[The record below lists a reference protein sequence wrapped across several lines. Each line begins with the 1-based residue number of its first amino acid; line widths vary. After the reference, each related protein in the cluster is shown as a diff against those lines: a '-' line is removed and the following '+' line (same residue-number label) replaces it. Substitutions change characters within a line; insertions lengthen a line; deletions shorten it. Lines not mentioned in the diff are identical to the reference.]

1 MGFLS
6 WFSSSKPTDFETV
19 LSELATKIG
28 EAKLSLSEIRL
39 RERRY
44 LLIVTAYSVG
54 LWAVWVGLWFLG
66 LLPWGLLGWRLE
78 STKATASGLAGVV
91 LGPIIIWALNRI
103 VSWVF
108 GRQRTREE
116 NHLRSLLKKQRAQID
131 EIKKITNYDST
142 RKLIEQYDMSPGMIP
157 AVSSTSVDHADIQTP
172 QRPGQPPSPQTPQ
185 RPSPQTPTRDGGEL
199 GSPLPDGTPD
209 GPPGGENQDAPG
221 APGAPG
227 TPRAPGHLIGAG
239 GTPGLAPST
248 PVPVPHGISAE
259 QAAFIRM
266 QMQNIQPVL
275 PTPEKKW
282 YDRLA
287 DSILGDDPTQAPQSK
302 YALVCAE
309 CFTHNGLIG
318 SKYEWERMQWI
329 CPRCKHLNPA
339 PLSRAQDELGELPE
353 PETPSKPPVALPVT
367 PSGTPGHLRASPR
380 PRRQLGERKAAP
392 RLSRLGNEVFSADDI
407 GEDEGEGEGDVS
419 REDEA
424 MEVDK

>member
-1 MGFLS
+1 MSILS
-6 WFSSSKPTDFETV
+6 WFSWSKPTDFETV
-19 LSELATKIG
+19 LSELASQIA

-44 LLIVTAYSVG
+44 ILLVTSYSVT
-54 LWAVWVGLWFLG
+54 LWAVWTGLWFVG
-66 LLPWGLLGWRLE
+66 MLPWWLLGWRPG
-78 STKATASGLAGVV
+78 STKADVAGLAGVV
-91 LGPIIIWALNRI
+91 AGPILIWALNRI
-103 VSWVF
+103 VSYVF

-142 RKLIEQYDMSPGMIP
+142 RKLIEQYDTGVIP
-157 AVSSTSVDHADIQTP
+157 ATP
-172 QRPGQPPSPQTPQ
+172 QRPGQPGPQTPQ
-185 RPSPQTPTRDGGEL
+185 RPSPQTPTRPGGEL
-199 GSPLPDGTPD
+199 GSPLPDGTPGAPQGGDDQD
-209 GPPGGENQDAPG
+209 GPG

-227 TPRAPGHLIGAG
+227 TPRAPGHLVGAG

-287 DSILGDDPTQAPQSK
+287 DSILGDDPTQAPQNK

-339 PLSRAQDELGELPE
+339 PLSRAQAELTGVELPE
-353 PETPSKPPVALPVT
+353 PETPSKPPPVALPVT
-367 PSGTPGHLRASPR
+367 PTGTPGHLRASPR

-407 GEDEGEGEGDVS
+407 GEDEGGDS
-419 REDEA
+419 FDDDA